1 LGNLPP
7 ELLRGVGKLQQQ
19 HQQQQQQHQQ
29 QQHQQQ
35 PQQQPRMAWPG
46 QELYNQTSY
55 PGPPFRYLS
64 DYMSPPGD
72 LKSLFLRSALAT
84 EFNISCF
91 QAMNKFLM
99 LL

>member
-1 LGNLPP
+1 
-7 ELLRGVGKLQQQ
+7 
-19 HQQQQQQHQQ
+19 
-29 QQHQQQ
+29 
-35 PQQQPRMAWPG
+35 
-46 QELYNQTSY
+46 
-55 PGPPFRYLS
+55 
-64 DYMSPPGD
+64 MSPPGD